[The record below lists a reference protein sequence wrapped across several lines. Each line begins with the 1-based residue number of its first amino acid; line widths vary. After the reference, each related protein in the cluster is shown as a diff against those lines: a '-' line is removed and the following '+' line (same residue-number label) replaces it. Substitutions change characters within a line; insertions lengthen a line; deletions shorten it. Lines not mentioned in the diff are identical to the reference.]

1 MRCRGARA
9 MLACAL
15 AIALCGAHAATGTRH
30 AAKARPPTTA
40 PAAAPADPVESEQQ
54 LKDLRSRIEKLQASI
69 TAAEESRGEA
79 AGLLRESDKALSEA
93 HRTLFELR
101 QRRTGIE
108 AELAGIEAKEAEAS
122 ASLAEQKA
130 LAGRLLR
137 LQYFQGAPDRLRL
150 ALEGRDAAEAAR
162 HLEYYSY
169 IQRGRAQLIAGL
181 SRKREELA
189 SLQADARAR
198 RDELS
203 DNEKKQGEENARL
216 AKERSDRA
224 AKVARLAGDIA
235 RDRKQ
240 IGRLKRDEARLAKL
254 VEEIARAL
262 ADRARR
268 EKERLAQER
277 PKTVAPGERIDRVAD
292 ASLAAHPFESLKGK
306 LRLPVRGELSGRYG
320 ERREEAGVTWK
331 GLFIKAATG
340 DPVRA
345 VADGLVV
352 YADWLRGFGN
362 LLILDHGEGYMS
374 LYAYNEGLLRKV
386 GERVRAGDPVAN
398 VGASGSSADSGLYFE
413 LRRDGKP
420 FDPLK
425 WTAR

>member
-1 MRCRGARA
+1 

-15 AIALCGAHAATGTRH
+15 VLALCGAHAAAGTRH
-30 AAKARPPTTA
+30 AKARPASPA
-40 PAAAPADPVESEQQ
+40 PAATPADPAESEQQ
-54 LKDLRSRIEKLQASI
+54 LKDLRSRIDKLQSSI

-93 HRTLFELR
+93 HRALFELR
-101 QRRTGIE
+101 QRRTAIE
-108 AELAGIEAKEAEAS
+108 TELAGIEAKEAQATAS
-122 ASLAEQKA
+122 VAEQKA

-162 HLEYYSY
+162 HLEYYGY
-169 IQRGRAQLIAGL
+169 IQRGRAQLIVGL

-216 AKERSDRA
+216 AKERTDRA

-240 IGRLKRDEARLAKL
+240 IGRLKRDEARLARL

-262 ADRARR
+262 AERARR
-268 EKERLAQER
+268 EKERLAHER
-277 PKTVAPGERIDRVAD
+277 PKAAQPGERIDRVPD
-292 ASLAAHPFESLKGK
+292 ASLASRPFASLKGK
-306 LRLPVRGELSGRYG
+306 LRLPVRGELVGRYG

-331 GLFIKAATG
+331 GLFIRAATG

-362 LLILDHGEGYMS
+362 LLIVDHGEGYMS

-386 GERVRAGDPVAN
+386 GERVRAGDPIAN